1 MWSEPRLLSFEHA
14 TKIVAVGSIL
24 HEAVKA
30 GIGPYASEIE
40 DLIFDITATGSSNAL
55 GYDMFAVA

>member
-1 MWSEPRLLSFEHA
+1 VSFEHA

-40 DLIFDITATGSSNAL
+40 DLVTDIATTGSSDAL
-55 GYDMFAVA
+55 GYNLFNIA